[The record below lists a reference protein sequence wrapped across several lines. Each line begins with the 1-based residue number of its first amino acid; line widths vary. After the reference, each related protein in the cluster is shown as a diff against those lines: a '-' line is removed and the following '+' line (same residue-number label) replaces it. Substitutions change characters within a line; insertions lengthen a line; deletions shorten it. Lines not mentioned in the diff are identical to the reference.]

1 MYLAKYERPTL
12 KKDLALF
19 RAYCFYV
26 EIRRNVP
33 DCGRRHHA
41 AESVST
47 GEAIRLLNILQQS
60 RNGGIFTSDDKEAI
74 ISEILKEYRREMIG
88 DGQVFYAY
96 KRRNVPEIEKGYATS
111 GVITMPLKIYPDI
124 PTTEFDGGRTY

>member
-19 RAYCFYV
+19 PRPVVSMLKLGEMYL
-26 EIRRNVP
+26 I
-33 DCGRRHHA
+33 A
-41 AESVST
+41 AEGAVESVST

-96 KRRNVPEIEKGYATS
+96 KRRNCRK
-111 GVITMPLKIYPDI
+111 LKR
-124 PTTEFDGGRTY
+124 GMLQVA

>member
-1 MYLAKYERPTL
+1 MLKLGEMYL
-12 KKDLALF
+12 
-19 RAYCFYV
+19 
-26 EIRRNVP
+26 I
-33 DCGRRHHA
+33 A
-41 AESVST
+41 AEGAVESVST

-111 GVITMPLKIYPDI
+111 GVITMSVEKYTPDI

>member
-19 RAYCFYV
+19 PRPIVSMLKLGEMYLIAA
-26 EIRRNVP
+26 E
-33 DCGRRHHA
+33 GA

-88 DGQVFYAY
+88 DGQVIYAY

-111 GVITMPLKIYPDI
+111 GVITMSVEKYTPDI